1 MSDAVLAAETTPSVQ
16 HIKLDYAQVRQTM
29 QDGDI
34 LLFGGTNAFSR
45 LIRWACKSDYSHAG
59 IVAWW
64 GERLMVLE
72 AKGPG
77 VVASPI
83 SDNLCHYAG
92 NIDYFRLRPE
102 QALDPAARKKMLDFA
117 LLQLGKKY
125 NFWQLVPFF
134 FRLVLNKLH
143 KYRGWQDHD
152 IASAYFCSEYVSAI
166 YSRAGRDLDIL
177 YPNHFTSPQAIAQST
192 LLEKVGRLR

>member
-1 MSDAVLAAETTPSVQ
+1 MSQIAMPVEQPQCLAGNQLE
-16 HIKLDYAQVRQTM
+16 YASIRAQM

-34 LLFGGTNAFSR
+34 LLFGGSSAFSR
-45 LIRWACKSDYSHAG
+45 LIRWASKSDYSHAG

-83 SDNLCHYAG
+83 SDNLCHYPG
-92 NIDYFRLRPE
+92 NIDYFRLKPE
-102 QALDPAARKKMLDFA
+102 HTLDLPARKKMLDFA

-134 FRLVLNKLH
+134 FKLVFKKLH
-143 KYRGWQDHD
+143 KHRGWEDHD

-166 YSRAGRDLDIL
+166 YTKAGRDLDIL
-177 YPNHFTSPQAIAQST
+177 YPNHFTSPQAIGQSK

>member
-1 MSDAVLAAETTPSVQ
+1 MSQIAIPAEQTPPVSDQ
-16 HIKLDYAQVRQTM
+16 KLDYAAIRPHM

-83 SDNLCHYAG
+83 SDNLCHYPG
-92 NIDYFRLRPE
+92 NIDYFRLTPE
-102 QALDPAARKKMLDFA
+102 HALDNAARKKMLDFA

-134 FRLVLNKLH
+134 FKLVFKKLH
-143 KYRGWQDHD
+143 KHRGWQDHD
-152 IASAYFCSEYVSAI
+152 IASSYFCSEYVSAI
-166 YSRAGRDLDIL
+166 YTKADRDLDIL
-177 YPNHFTSPQAIAQST
+177 YPNHFTSPQAIGQSK